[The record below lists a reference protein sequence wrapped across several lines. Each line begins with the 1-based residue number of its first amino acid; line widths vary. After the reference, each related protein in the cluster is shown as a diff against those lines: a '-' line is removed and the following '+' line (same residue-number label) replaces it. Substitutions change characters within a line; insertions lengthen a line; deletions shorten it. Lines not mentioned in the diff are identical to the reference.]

1 MNESSEITLDRV
13 VKSYAA
19 ARGTVVALDGVSL
32 TVEAGTSVAVTGH
45 SGCGKSTLLAVI
57 GALEVPDSGQVRVAG
72 QLLADMSASARAR
85 IRRADFGF
93 IFQSDNLIPYLTAVE
108 NLAQQMALSGRAGGL
123 SRCTEML
130 QRLGLSEHV
139 HKLPDQLSG
148 GQRQR
153 VAIAR
158 ALVHHPRYVL
168 ADEPTGSLDP
178 ASSADVIEFL
188 LAEQKETK
196 ATIVVVT
203 HDLSVAERFARRV
216 SLSHGRIVAVTAG
229 DQPALNR

>member
-1 MNESSEITLDRV
+1 MNESPAIRLERV

-19 ARGTVVALDGVSL
+19 ATGTVVALDDVSL

-57 GALEVPDSGQVRVAG
+57 GALEVPDGGQVRVG
-72 QLLADMSASARAR
+72 GHPLADMSASARAR
-85 IRRADFGF
+85 IRRTDFGF
-93 IFQSDNLIPYLTAVE
+93 MFQADNLIPYLTAVE
-108 NLAQQMALSGRAGGL
+108 NLAQQMALSGRTGGR

-130 QRLGLSEHV
+130 QRLGLSEHL

-158 ALVHHPRYVL
+158 AFVHYPRCVL

-178 ASSADVIEFL
+178 ASSVDAIEFL
-188 LAEQKETK
+188 LEQQKETR
-196 ATIVVVT
+196 ATLVVVT
-203 HDLSVAERFARRV
+203 HDPSVAGRFANRV
-216 SLSHGRIVAVTAG
+216 AMSHGRIVAVTRCDRPG
-229 DQPALNR
+229 LNR

>member
-1 MNESSEITLDRV
+1 MNESPAITLDHV

-19 ARGTVVALDGVSL
+19 AGGTVVALDGVSL
-32 TVEAGTSVAVTGH
+32 TFDAGTSVAVTGH
-45 SGCGKSTLLAVI
+45 SGCGKSTLLAVM
-57 GALEVPDSGQVRVAG
+57 GALEVPDSGRVRVAG

-108 NLAQQMALSGRAGGL
+108 NLAQQMALSGTAVDL

-130 QRLGLSEHV
+130 QRLGLSEHL

-153 VAIAR
+153 VAMAR
-158 ALVHHPRYVL
+158 ALVHRPRYVL
-168 ADEPTGSLDP
+168 ADEPTGSLDR
-178 ASSADVIEFL
+178 ASSLEAIEFL
-188 LAEQKETK
+188 LAQQEETR
-196 ATIVVVT
+196 ATLVVVT
-203 HDLSVAERFARRV
+203 HDPSVAARFATRV
-216 SLSHGRIVAVTAG
+216 ALSDGRIVAATTG
-229 DQPALNR
+229 HRPALNR